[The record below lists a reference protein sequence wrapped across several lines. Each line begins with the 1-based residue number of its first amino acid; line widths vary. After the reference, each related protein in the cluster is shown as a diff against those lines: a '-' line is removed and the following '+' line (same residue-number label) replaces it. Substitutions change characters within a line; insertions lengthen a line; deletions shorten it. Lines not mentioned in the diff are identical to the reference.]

1 MTLQLMTH
9 LATFLIV
16 IQAIL
21 SLFTPSEIS
30 TLNVNIENGIITKS
44 ELTTPYT
51 WTNVVCIGDSNTF
64 WANWFDN
71 SKRWCDLIGTN
82 SGYIIYNAWVSSSTA
97 TDLIGRN
104 TDVLTRKV
112 TGKRNIVTILIGT
125 NDWYYNHTV
134 AQTWTDIQ
142 TVITQLKS
150 NGWEVI
156 ILTYPPS
163 IGNSPRN
170 IFLRSLNSLILTN
183 SSIIGYKVVDSY
195 IEIVDPL
202 NQDNAKSGMIGSDN
216 LHLTEQGHL
225 AIYNKVAGLFWFTG
239 STQTGSISTWTTST
253 GTYAT
258 VSTTDKAP
266 EIVVNGNTITNT
278 VNAWKSV
285 RATVGKS
292 SGKWYWEVKN
302 SSTSLGLWSR
312 GIGKPTANINSYI
325 WVDASGYAWYND
337 WTSSLK
343 WNNGINPNY
352 WSLSTSGDII
362 GFALDMDAGTIT
374 AYKNWVSQWIM
385 YTGLSGTYYPMFS
398 TYGTN
403 TTMIVNFGATPFVYP
418 VSWFNSLTN

>member
-1 MTLQLMTH
+1 MTH

-16 IQAIL
+16 IQAIF
-21 SLFTPSEIS
+21 SLFSPSELS
-30 TLNVNIENGIITKS
+30 TLNVNIENGVITKS
-44 ELTTPYT
+44 ELTIPYT
-51 WTNVVCIGDSNTF
+51 WTNIVCIGDSNTF

-71 SKRWCDLIGTN
+71 SKRWCDLIATN
-82 SGYIIYNAWVSSSTA
+82 TGYTIYNAWVSSSTA

-104 TDVLTRKV
+104 ATDVYPRKV
-112 TGKRNIVTILIGT
+112 NGKRNIVTILVGT

-134 AQTWTDIQ
+134 EQTWTDIK

-156 ILTYPPS
+156 VLTYPPS
-163 IGNSPRN
+163 VGNSSRN

-183 SSIIGYKVVDSY
+183 SSVMGYRTVDSY
-195 IEIVDPL
+195 IDIVDPL

-225 AIYNKVAGLFWFTG
+225 AIYNKVAGIFGFTWTTIP
-239 STQTGSISTWTTST
+239 TQTGSTST
-253 GTYAT
+253 GTYAV

-285 RATVGKS
+285 RATVWKS
-292 SGKWYWEVKN
+292 SWKWYWEVQNNTTGNKF
-302 SSTSLGLWSR
+302 WIR
-312 GIGKPTANINSYI
+312 GIGKSTANINSYL

-343 WNNGINPNY
+343 WNNWVNPNY
-352 WSLSTSGDII
+352 GSLSNSGDII
-362 GFALDMDAGTIT
+362 GFALDMDAGTLT

-385 YTGLSGTYYPMFS
+385 YTGLVWTYFPMFS
-398 TYGTN
+398 VYWAWPSMT
-403 TTMIVNFGATPFVYP
+403 VNFGNTPFSYSV
-418 VSWFNSLTN
+418 VWFNPITN